1 MITTTNTLVNPWLGS
16 VAITP
21 GIGAFLGES
30 GDNKPHKHWA
40 HQIAI
45 SLDANVEVIT
55 SETRHK
61 ERGLW
66 IPAGVTHQLIMA
78 EVLCIYIDPTHDIC
92 KALLPHIKNPLMQP
106 IGTLREEF
114 NTACL
119 SRFTATENLSFEL
132 EAFERHYRHDQT
144 SDPKS
149 RLSHILKA
157 LHAEAM
163 DGRSISRAELAK
175 KVRLSPSRFSHWFS
189 ESTGLPLR
197 SYKKWL
203 KLLTGFELSRQ
214 MSLTDAAI
222 ASGFSDQAHFCR
234 SVTEAFGVS
243 PAVIQRLLSE

>member
-1 MITTTNTLVNPWLGS
+1 MITTNTLVNPWRGS

-45 SLDANVEVIT
+45 GLDANVEVIS

-61 ERGLW
+61 EKGLW

-119 SRFTATENLSFEL
+119 SRFTATENL
-132 EAFERHYRHDQT
+132 
-144 SDPKS
+144 
-149 RLSHILKA
+149 
-157 LHAEAM
+157 
-163 DGRSISRAELAK
+163 
-175 KVRLSPSRFSHWFS
+175 
-189 ESTGLPLR
+189 
-197 SYKKWL
+197 
-203 KLLTGFELSRQ
+203 
-214 MSLTDAAI
+214 
-222 ASGFSDQAHFCR
+222 
-234 SVTEAFGVS
+234 
-243 PAVIQRLLSE
+243 